1 MVPTIMQML
10 GLSGYRTRAVG
21 KMHFRPVRRHFGF
34 HEMELMEEIP
44 DFREEDA
51 YLTYLKENGTGHV
64 REVHGVRNLLYHLPQ
79 VSVIPEAHHGSTWV
93 ADRTIEFLKSNR
105 GKPFFCWSSWIA
117 PHPPWNPPEPFASMY
132 DPASLALPHNFDRDV
147 ETLPGRHRAVTNAY
161 DMGNATA
168 DMLRRVKALYA
179 GSISLIDKGV
189 GRILDTL
196 DELGLADDTMVVFV
210 SDHGEMMG
218 DHGMWQKGIP
228 YEASVRVPMLLR
240 LPGRVQADTVNDDL
254 VSLLDLA
261 PTFLDVAE
269 KAYPEDS
276 RFAGSSL
283 LGNEGG
289 GLADPREDM
298 IVEIGHGASRW
309 LSVRG
314 RRWKYN
320 RWLGDGWEELYDLE
334 NDPVEDHNLLLG
346 DVTEGNRDRA
356 ETFLRM
362 LTDWERENGFADSLD
377 ADGQLIN
384 LGLEPT
390 DPAEHRVNNQ
400 FPRWVD
406 RLPANEQALM
416 EKRGATVVNA
426 IASEDS
432 FRLDELDL
440 PAFKRSGGSL
450 GGTSYE
456 DAFEEL
462 DE

>member
-1 MVPTIMQML
+1 
-10 GLSGYRTRAVG
+10 
-21 KMHFRPVRRHFGF
+21 
-34 HEMELMEEIP
+34 
-44 DFREEDA
+44 
-51 YLTYLKENGTGHV
+51 
-64 REVHGVRNLLYHLPQ
+64 
-79 VSVIPEAHHGSTWV
+79 
-93 ADRTIEFLKSNR
+93 
-105 GKPFFCWSSWIA
+105 
-117 PHPPWNPPEPFASMY
+117 
-132 DPASLALPHNFDRDV
+132 
-147 ETLPGRHRAVTNAY
+147 
-161 DMGNATA
+161 MGNATA

-240 LPGRVQADTVNDDL
+240 LPGRVQAGTVNDDL